1 MTANSQVSQEP
12 LQREDFTQTPEKAW
26 EEHPANPFNL
36 PRRRKWRLTL
46 TAASV
51 TLLVGLNAT
60 AIATPARSIAHDFHI
75 SEDSFPNS
83 FWPITVWNT
92 GAALGPMIGLPLLEN
107 FGNRKGYLLC
117 YVAFVILVVPQ
128 AVARNFA
135 TLLVIRAIAGTLG
148 GILQN
153 TMEMFVADIWLTDKE
168 RDLPVTLYTLVLLA
182 GVTLGP
188 VFGAI
193 AKELSWRWV
202 FYVQLIIYCSL
213 VPLLLLTI
221 QETRGAVLL
230 SRWASKD
237 HRLSRAAAGT
247 TKPSLPT
254 LLYEAIVRPA
264 YLLCSEP
271 VVFFL
276 TLWSSFC
283 FGLVFISTQ
292 SIAQVYAI
300 NYGFSDAASGLTQS
314 ALFIGEVIGFFAY
327 LPQNKYYQQSASKN
341 PVEAGSPVPEA
352 RLPLSIPASLL
363 GLTGGLFWYGWSS
376 YPHIHW
382 ILPIV
387 GLALIGFGIMVIV
400 NTVDLYITD
409 AYAKYAGSAIAAVAF
424 GENIFAAWL
433 PLAANSMYTVLGF
446 QWASSLLGFVGLC
459 LTFAPIGLLFKGES
473 VRRRS
478 KFITKASYT

>member
-1 MTANSQVSQEP
+1 M
-12 LQREDFTQTPEKAW
+12 
-26 EEHPANPFNL
+26 
-36 PRRRKWRLTL
+36 
-46 TAASV
+46 
-51 TLLVGLNAT
+51 
-60 AIATPARSIAHDFHI
+60 
-75 SEDSFPNS
+75 
-83 FWPITVWNT
+83 
-92 GAALGPMIGLPLLEN
+92 
-107 FGNRKGYLLC
+107 
-117 YVAFVILVVPQ
+117 
-128 AVARNFA
+128 
-135 TLLVIRAIAGTLG
+135 AGTLG

-153 TMEMFVADIWLTDKE
+153 AMEMFVADIWLTDKE
-168 RDLPVTLYTLVLLA
+168 RNLPITLYTLVLVA

-202 FYVQLIIYCSL
+202 FYVQLIIYFSL
-213 VPLLLLTI
+213 FPPLLLTI
-221 QETRGAVLL
+221 QETRGPVLL

-237 HRLSRAAAGT
+237 PRLPQAAGRAT
-247 TKPSLPT
+247 RPSLPA

-264 YLLCSEP
+264 WLLCSEP
-271 VVFFL
+271 VIFYL

-314 ALFIGEVIGFFAY
+314 ALFIGEVIGFFAC
-327 LPQNKYYQQSASKN
+327 LPQNKYYQQSTSNN

-363 GLTGGLFWYGWSS
+363 GLAGGLFWYGWSS

-382 ILPIV
+382 ILPTV
-387 GLALIGFGIMVIV
+387 GLALVGFGIMVIV

-409 AYAKYAGSAIAAVAF
+409 AYAKYAGSAIAAVAL

-433 PLAANSMYTVLGF
+433 PLAANSMYSVLGF

-478 KFITKASYT
+478 KYITEASYTS